1 MVDTHVASLMLKLF
15 INKLGAR
22 TAATTAITAS
32 RSRRRIDL
40 GDDIP
45 AYSIYAIGD
54 VHGRL
59 DLLLA
64 AEKKI
69 EADLNETGDRGLIVT
84 LGDHID
90 RGPHSAGV
98 MSHLLKPL
106 PDVMRRLALCG
117 NHEAA
122 FLDFM
127 DDPLSNMWWLEYG
140 GRDTLL
146 SYGVDIDY
154 FMSKRKLLAEDLR
167 RAMQESVPVEH
178 VDFLKAMPI
187 SLRAS
192 HFVFVH
198 AGLRPGIA
206 LNAQTDQDMLWI
218 REPFLSEGPRM
229 DYTVIHGHTPSD
241 DLDLGPN
248 RIGIDTNAVTT
259 GQLTVLKI
267 ERGRAHLLG

>member
-1 MVDTHVASLMLKLF
+1 MVDTNVASLMLKLL

-22 TAATTAITAS
+22 AATTAASGS

-40 GDDIP
+40 GDDMP

-64 AEKKI
+64 AERKI
-69 EADLNETGDRGLIVT
+69 EADLVATGDRGLIVT

-90 RGPHSAGV
+90 RGPQSAEV
-98 MSHLLKPL
+98 VAHLLKPVPEL
-106 PDVMRRLALCG
+106 MRRLALCG

-127 DDPLSNMWWLEYG
+127 DDPAGNMWWLEYG
-140 GRDTLL
+140 GRETLL
-146 SYGVDIDY
+146 SYGLDIDY
-154 FMSKRKLLAEDLR
+154 FMSKRKLLVEELR
-167 RAMQESVPVEH
+167 RAMQDSVPGEH
-178 VDFLKAMPI
+178 VEFLKAMPI
-187 SLRAS
+187 SLRSS

-206 LNAQTDQDMLWI
+206 LDAQTDQDMLWI

-229 DYTVIHGHTPSD
+229 DYMVIHGHTPSD
-241 DLDLGPN
+241 DLDRGPN
-248 RIGIDTNAVTT
+248 RIGIDTNAVAT
-259 GQLTVLKI
+259 GHLTVLKI
-267 ERGRAHLLG
+267 ARGRPYLLE